1 MNLGLCCVT
10 FDVNYNRETTNNK
23 SIYFKNKD
31 ELIKI
36 LDSIYNDINKIK
48 TIEKNMLEIS
58 VQRFQWKKIMNSYK
72 AIF

>member
-1 MNLGLCCVT
+1 VV

-36 LDSIYNDINKIK
+36 LDSIYNDVDQIK

-58 VQRFQWKKIMNSYK
+58 GQRFQWKIIMNSYR
-72 AIF
+72 AIFETYKVE